1 MKIKELKDFIDREC
15 HIDLAIVIN
24 CVEGKSSK
32 GSKYL
37 SLTLQDSTGTIEA
50 KKWEVSPSD
59 EEILSVKK
67 VVALDGYPLI
77 YNGNQLQYKIVD
89 VEPVQN
95 YNEED
100 LILDAPINRKL
111 LEEKFLGYID
121 AIEDVEIKTIVKEV
135 VFEHYQKLLVHP
147 AAKTNHHEYAGGLLH
162 HEVSML
168 DLAKQIAI
176 LYPTINKD
184 LLFGGIILHDLGKI
198 IELSGPIATEYTIE
212 GKLIGHISIIQ
223 TAIIEAAKK
232 HNIQGEVITLLQH
245 MILSHHGK
253 LEYGSPVLPLI
264 LEAEVMYLIDN
275 MDSKIVMIN
284 KALKDV
290 EVGGTS
296 SRIMGLDGR
305 SFYKHHK
312 TKDIN

>member
-1 MKIKELKDFIDREC
+1 MKIKDLRDFIDREC
-15 HIDLAIVIN
+15 RIDVAIVVN
-24 CVEGKSSK
+24 VTEGKSSK

-37 SLTLQDSTGTIEA
+37 SITLQDSTGTIEA

-59 EEILSVKK
+59 EATLALKK
-67 VVALDGYPLI
+67 VVCVEGYPLI
-77 YNGNQLQYKIVD
+77 YNGSQLQFKISD
-89 VEPVQN
+89 VEPVSS

-100 LILDAPINRKL
+100 LILTSPVDRKIL
-111 LEEKFLGYID
+111 MERFMDYVDSIQD
-121 AIEDVEIKTIVKEV
+121 QSIKTIVSEIVLNK
-135 VFEHYQKLLVHP
+135 YNKLLLHP

-168 DLAKQIAI
+168 DLAKQISS
-176 LYPTINKD
+176 LYPSINKD
-184 LLFGGIILHDLGKI
+184 LLYGGIILHDLGKI
-198 IELSGPIATEYTIE
+198 IELSGPIATEYTLK
-212 GKLIGHISIIQ
+212 GKLLGHISIIQ
-223 TAIIEAAKK
+223 TDIVEIAKK
-232 HNIQGEVITLLQH
+232 HNIDEETVTLLQH

-290 EVGGTS
+290 EIGGNST
-296 SRIMGLDGR
+296 RVMGLDGR
-305 SFYKHHK
+305 SFYKHSK
-312 TKDIN
+312 SNN

>member
-1 MKIKELKDFIDREC
+1 MKIKDLRDFIDREC
-15 HIDLAIVIN
+15 RIDVAIVIN
-24 CVEGKSSK
+24 VTEGKSSK

-37 SLTLQDSTGTIEA
+37 SITLQDSTGTIEA

-59 EEILSVKK
+59 EATLALKK
-67 VVALDGYPLI
+67 VVCVEGYPLI
-77 YNGNQLQYKIVD
+77 YNGSQLQFKISD
-89 VEPVQN
+89 VEPVSS

-100 LILDAPINRKL
+100 LILTSPVDRKIL
-111 LEEKFLGYID
+111 MERFMDYVDSIQD
-121 AIEDVEIKTIVKEV
+121 QSIKTIVSEIVLNK
-135 VFEHYQKLLVHP
+135 YNKLLLHP

-168 DLAKQIAI
+168 DLAKQISS
-176 LYPTINKD
+176 LYPSINKD
-184 LLFGGIILHDLGKI
+184 LLYGGIILHDLGKI
-198 IELSGPIATEYTIE
+198 VELSGPIATEYTLK
-212 GKLIGHISIIQ
+212 GKLLGHISIIQ
-223 TAIIEAAKK
+223 TDIVEIAKK
-232 HNIQGEVITLLQH
+232 HNIDEETVTLLQH

-290 EVGGTS
+290 EIGGNST
-296 SRIMGLDGR
+296 RVMGLDGR
-305 SFYKHHK
+305 SFYKHSK
-312 TKDIN
+312 SNN

>member
-1 MKIKELKDFIDREC
+1 MKIKDLRDFIDREC
-15 HIDLAIVIN
+15 RIDVAIVVN
-24 CVEGKSSK
+24 VTEGKSSK

-59 EEILSVKK
+59 EATLALKK
-67 VVALDGYPLI
+67 VVCIEGYPLI
-77 YNGNQLQYKIVD
+77 YNGSQLQFKITD
-89 VEPVQN
+89 VEPVSS

-100 LILDAPINRKL
+100 LILTSPVDRKIL
-111 LEEKFLGYID
+111 MERFMNYVD
-121 AIEDVEIKTIVKEV
+121 SIEDNSIKTIVSEIVLNK
-135 VFEHYQKLLVHP
+135 YNKLLLHP

-168 DLAKQIAI
+168 DLAKQIAS
-176 LYPTINKD
+176 LYPSINKD
-184 LLFGGIILHDLGKI
+184 LLYGGIILHDLGKI
-198 IELSGPIATEYTIE
+198 IELSGPIATEYTLK
-212 GKLIGHISIIQ
+212 GKLLGHISIIQ
-223 TAIIEAAKK
+223 TDIVEVAKK
-232 HNIQGEVITLLQH
+232 HNIDDETVTLLQH

-290 EVGGTS
+290 EVGGNS
-296 SRIMGLDGR
+296 IRVMGLDGR
-305 SFYKHHK
+305 SFYKHSK
-312 TKDIN
+312 SNN

>member
-1 MKIKELKDFIDREC
+1 MKIKDLRDFIDREC
-15 HIDLAIVIN
+15 RIDVAIVVN
-24 CVEGKSSK
+24 VTEGKSSK

-37 SLTLQDSTGTIEA
+37 SLNLQDSTGTIEA

-59 EEILSVKK
+59 EATLALKK
-67 VVALDGYPLI
+67 VVCIEGYPLI
-77 YNGNQLQYKIVD
+77 YNGSQLQFKITD
-89 VEPVQN
+89 VEPVSS

-100 LILDAPINRKL
+100 LILTSPVDRKIL
-111 LEEKFLGYID
+111 MERFMNYVD
-121 AIEDVEIKTIVKEV
+121 SIEDNSIKTIVSEIVLNK
-135 VFEHYQKLLVHP
+135 YNKLLLHP

-168 DLAKQIAI
+168 DLAKQIAS
-176 LYPTINKD
+176 LYPSINKD
-184 LLFGGIILHDLGKI
+184 LLYGGIILHDLGKI
-198 IELSGPIATEYTIE
+198 IELSGPIATEYTLK
-212 GKLIGHISIIQ
+212 GKLLGHISIIQ
-223 TAIIEAAKK
+223 TDIVEVAKK
-232 HNIQGEVITLLQH
+232 HNIDDETVTLLQH

-290 EVGGTS
+290 EVGGNS
-296 SRIMGLDGR
+296 IRVMGLDGR
-305 SFYKHHK
+305 SFYKHSK
-312 TKDIN
+312 SNN

>member
-1 MKIKELKDFIDREC
+1 MKIKDLRDFIDREC
-15 HIDLAIVIN
+15 RIDVAIVIN
-24 CVEGKSSK
+24 VTEGKSSK

-37 SLTLQDSTGTIEA
+37 SINLQDSTGTIEA

-59 EEILSVKK
+59 EATLALKK
-67 VVALDGYPLI
+67 VVCVEGYPLI
-77 YNGNQLQYKIVD
+77 YNGSQLQFKISD
-89 VEPVQN
+89 VEPVSS

-100 LILDAPINRKL
+100 LILTSPVDRKIL
-111 LEEKFLGYID
+111 MERFMDYVDSIQD
-121 AIEDVEIKTIVKEV
+121 QSIKTIVSEIVLNK
-135 VFEHYQKLLVHP
+135 YNKLLLHP

-168 DLAKQIAI
+168 DLAKQISS
-176 LYPTINKD
+176 LYPSINKD
-184 LLFGGIILHDLGKI
+184 LLYGGIILHDLGKI
-198 IELSGPIATEYTIE
+198 VELSGPIATEYTLK
-212 GKLIGHISIIQ
+212 GKLLGHISIIQ
-223 TAIIEAAKK
+223 TDIVEIAKK
-232 HNIQGEVITLLQH
+232 HNIDEETVTLLQH

-290 EVGGTS
+290 EIGGNST
-296 SRIMGLDGR
+296 RVMGLDGR
-305 SFYKHHK
+305 SFYKHSK
-312 TKDIN
+312 SNN

>member
-1 MKIKELKDFIDREC
+1 MKIKDLRDFIDREC
-15 HIDLAIVIN
+15 RIDVAIVIN
-24 CVEGKSSK
+24 VTEGKSSK

-37 SLTLQDSTGTIEA
+37 SITLQDSTGTIEA

-59 EEILSVKK
+59 EATLALKK
-67 VVALDGYPLI
+67 VVCVEGYPLI
-77 YNGNQLQYKIVD
+77 YNGSQLQFKISD
-89 VEPVQN
+89 VEPVSS

-100 LILDAPINRKL
+100 LILTSPVDRKIL
-111 LEEKFLGYID
+111 MERFMDYVDSIQD
-121 AIEDVEIKTIVKEV
+121 QSIKTIVSEIVLNK
-135 VFEHYQKLLVHP
+135 YNKLLLHP

-168 DLAKQIAI
+168 DLAKQISS
-176 LYPTINKD
+176 LYPSINKD
-184 LLFGGIILHDLGKI
+184 LLYGGIILHDLGKI
-198 IELSGPIATEYTIE
+198 VELSGPIATEYTLK
-212 GKLIGHISIIQ
+212 GKLLGHISIIQ
-223 TAIIEAAKK
+223 TDIVEIAKK
-232 HNIQGEVITLLQH
+232 HNIDEETVTLLQH

-290 EVGGTS
+290 EIGGNST
-296 SRIMGLDGR
+296 RVMGLDGR
-305 SFYKHHK
+305 SFYKHSKSH
-312 TKDIN
+312 N

>member
-1 MKIKELKDFIDREC
+1 MKIKDLRDFIDREC
-15 HIDLAIVIN
+15 RIDVAIVVN
-24 CVEGKSSK
+24 VTEGKSSK

-37 SLTLQDSTGTIEA
+37 SITLQDSTGTIEA

-59 EEILSVKK
+59 EATLALKK
-67 VVALDGYPLI
+67 VVCVEGYPLI
-77 YNGNQLQYKIVD
+77 YNGSQLQFKISD
-89 VEPVQN
+89 VEPVSS

-100 LILDAPINRKL
+100 LILTSPVDRKIL
-111 LEEKFLGYID
+111 MERFMNYVDSIQD
-121 AIEDVEIKTIVKEV
+121 QSIKTIVSEIVLNK
-135 VFEHYQKLLVHP
+135 YNKLLLHP

-168 DLAKQIAI
+168 DLAKQISS
-176 LYPTINKD
+176 LYPSINKD
-184 LLFGGIILHDLGKI
+184 LLYGGIILHDLGKI
-198 IELSGPIATEYTIE
+198 IELSGPIATEYTLK
-212 GKLIGHISIIQ
+212 GKLLGHISIIQ
-223 TAIIEAAKK
+223 TDIVEIAKK
-232 HNIQGEVITLLQH
+232 HNIDEETVTLLQH

-290 EVGGTS
+290 EIGGHS
-296 SRIMGLDGR
+296 NRIMGLDGR
-305 SFYKHHK
+305 SFYKHSK
-312 TKDIN
+312 SEK

>member
-1 MKIKELKDFIDREC
+1 MKIKDLRDFIDREC
-15 HIDLAIVIN
+15 RIDVAIVIN
-24 CVEGKSSK
+24 VTEGKSSK

-37 SLTLQDSTGTIEA
+37 SITLQDSTGTIEA

-59 EEILSVKK
+59 EATLALKK
-67 VVALDGYPLI
+67 VVCVEGYPLI
-77 YNGNQLQYKIVD
+77 YNGSQLQFKISD
-89 VEPVQN
+89 VEPVSS

-100 LILDAPINRKL
+100 LILTSPVDRKIL
-111 LEEKFLGYID
+111 MERFMDYVDSIQD
-121 AIEDVEIKTIVKEV
+121 QSIKTIVSEIVLNK
-135 VFEHYQKLLVHP
+135 YNKLLLHP

-168 DLAKQIAI
+168 DLAKQISS
-176 LYPTINKD
+176 LYPSINKD
-184 LLFGGIILHDLGKI
+184 LLYGGIILHDLGKI
-198 IELSGPIATEYTIE
+198 VELSGPIATEYTLK
-212 GKLIGHISIIQ
+212 GKLLE
-223 TAIIEAAKK
+223 T
-232 HNIQGEVITLLQH
+232 VTLLQH

-290 EVGGTS
+290 EIGGNST
-296 SRIMGLDGR
+296 RVMGLDGR
-305 SFYKHHK
+305 SFYKHSK
-312 TKDIN
+312 SNN